1 MKKLLRAKEGFTLI
15 ELMIVIAVIGILAA
29 VLIPYTF
36 RAQDR
41 ARETGVQNAARA
53 IQTGL
58 EMYASNRTSAPWYP
72 TTSTQITNT
81 TGNAL
86 AALVSPAPTNPFNGL
101 GYLTASGVQQET
113 SPYYL
118 GSDKLNPTQNEL
130 AGVIKY
136 ETDGNS
142 YTLTLYGARGATLPL
157 QLTGGR

>member
-41 ARETGVQNAARA
+41 ARETGVVNAARA

-72 TTSTQITNT
+72 TDANDITSTSNT
-81 TGNAL
+81 GL
-86 AALVSPAPTNPFNGL
+86 AGLVSPAPKNPFTGDPYLSLSTIKPNSGTSTEFIL
-101 GYLTASGVQQET
+101 GGTDT
-113 SPYYL
+113 TT
-118 GSDKLNPTQNEL
+118 K
-130 AGVIKY
+130 GVIVY
-136 ETDGNS
+136 QVDDYGNS
-142 YTLTLYGARGATLPL
+142 YTLIPYGSNGPLNNNTLS
-157 QLTGGR
+157 GGR

>member
-72 TTSTQITNT
+72 TTSEQITNT

-86 AALVSPAPTNPFNGL
+86 AALVSPAPKNPFNGK
-101 GYLTASGVQQET
+101 GYLVDIGEASPT
-113 SPYYL
+113 FYL
-118 GSDKLNPTQNEL
+118 GTSDASVG
-130 AGVIKY
+130 AGVIVY
-136 ETDGNS
+136 TTDGNS

>member
-58 EMYASNRTSAPWYP
+58 EMYASNQTKYPWYP
-72 TTSTQITNT
+72 TTASDITDTNT
-81 TGNAL
+81 GL
-86 AALVSPAPTNPFNGL
+86 AALVSPAPKNPFNGK
-101 GYLTASGVQQET
+101 GYLVDIGGTNT
-113 SPYYL
+113 TFYL
-118 GSDKLNPTQNEL
+118 GTSATTVG
-130 AGVIKY
+130 AGVIVY
-136 ETDGNS
+136 TTDGNS
-142 YTLTLYGARGATLPL
+142 YTLTLYGAGGATLPL

>member
-58 EMYASNRTSAPWYP
+58 EMYASNQTKYPWYP
-72 TTSTQITNT
+72 TTASDIKDTNT
-81 TGNAL
+81 GL
-86 AALVSPAPTNPFNGL
+86 AALVSPAPKNPFNGK
-101 GYLTASGVQQET
+101 GYLVDIGGTNTPFYLGVTASTATVE
-113 SPYYL
+113 
-118 GSDKLNPTQNEL
+118 

>member
-1 MKKLLRAKEGFTLI
+1 MKRTKGKEGFTLI

-58 EMYASNRTSAPWYP
+58 EMYASNRVTAPWYP
-72 TTSTQITNT
+72 ESASDITNT
-81 TGNAL
+81 TVANSL
-86 AALVSPAPTNPFNGL
+86 ASLVTPAPKNPFTGE
-101 GYLTASGVQQET
+101 GYLQTISPNDTAT
-113 SPYYL
+113 HNAFIL
-118 GSDKLNPTQNEL
+118 GGTAIG

-136 ETDGNS
+136 EADNDS
-142 YTLTLYGARGATLPL
+142 YTLTLYGAQSQTLGAPL
-157 QLTGGR
+157 VGGR

>member
-41 ARETGVQNAARA
+41 ARETGVVNAARA

-72 TTSTQITNT
+72 TDANDITSTSNT
-81 TGNAL
+81 GL
-86 AALVSPAPTNPFNGL
+86 AGLVSPAPRNPFTGYFYLSTIKPNSGTSTEFIL
-101 GYLTASGVQQET
+101 GGTDT
-113 SPYYL
+113 TT
-118 GSDKLNPTQNEL
+118 K
-130 AGVIKY
+130 GVIVY
-136 ETDGNS
+136 QVDGNGNS
-142 YTLTLYGARGATLPL
+142 YTLIPYGSNGPL
-157 QLTGGR
+157 NNNILSGGR

>member
-1 MKKLLRAKEGFTLI
+1 MKRTKGKEGFTLI

-58 EMYASNRTSAPWYP
+58 EMYASNQIGFPWYP
-72 TTSTQITNT
+72 NDADKIKSLTAYVSPVPKNPFTNTGYLDAVDSGTSPFYLGGNTST
-81 TGNAL
+81 
-86 AALVSPAPTNPFNGL
+86 AP
-101 GYLTASGVQQET
+101 
-113 SPYYL
+113 
-118 GSDKLNPTQNEL
+118 
-130 AGVIKY
+130 GVIKY

-142 YTLTLYGARGATLPL
+142 YTLILYGSQSQTLGAPL
-157 QLTGGR
+157 VGGR

>member
-1 MKKLLRAKEGFTLI
+1 MKKLLRAREGFTLI

-58 EMYASNRTSAPWYP
+58 EMYASNQTKFPWYP
-72 TTSTQITNT
+72 ITASDVKDTNT
-81 TGNAL
+81 GL
-86 AALVSPAPTNPFNGL
+86 VALVSPAPKNPFNGL
-101 GYLTASGVQQET
+101 DYLTNIGGT
-113 SPYYL
+113 SSTLYL
-118 GSDKLNPTQNEL
+118 GASSATVE
-130 AGVIKY
+130 AGAILY